1 MALETPT
8 RLKLTKRILF
18 FTSCVAILLP
28 FGCKQEDSPAPH
40 QGSSK
45 TARDN
50 EIARLLWKKLA
61 EQESGEY
68 PKDADLIR
76 QLKECKA
83 VFQSAIDIL
92 PETMIL
98 SYENFRDERINDDIP
113 DELVTQLRACSVRIV
128 NLHKNGEIRFTL
140 WDKGLAV
147 SGQSKGLVWVPGELG
162 MKPFPDMEERQFVD
176 DTDSVKLKSD
186 QEVFKKI
193 DDHWYITR
201 RGW

>member
-1 MALETPT
+1 MAIETPT
-8 RLKLTKRILF
+8 KVRLTKRTLLIS
-18 FTSCVAILLP
+18 SCIAILLP
-28 FGCKQEDSPAPH
+28 FGCKQEESPAPR

-45 TARDN
+45 TARDS
-50 EIARLLWKKLA
+50 ETARLLWKKLV

-76 QLKECKA
+76 HLEECKA

-98 SYENFRDERINDDIP
+98 SYENFSDERINDDIP
-113 DELVTQLRACSVRIV
+113 DELVTQLLACSVRTV
-128 NLHKNGEIRFTL
+128 NLHKDGEIRFIL

-162 MKPFPDMEERQFVD
+162 TKPFPDMEERLFVE